1 MSELTTSNN
10 NDRQPS
16 SRRTSQ
22 SQDAIRRAP
31 LVLPAIGLMAGIAL
45 DAAWAPRPW
54 AYAVSF
60 GAVVLALAVPAVRR
74 RASVVVLLMAAA
86 LGGLLHHNA
95 YRRVPADHIV
105 HHVLHDGV
113 SIARVRGTVGTTPR
127 IAPPATGPFAPW
139 TYSPDRTSF
148 VIQAD
153 AISQDGDFI
162 PATGQVSV
170 TIKEAVMDL
179 AAGDRVELF
188 GKLYRPLPPDNP
200 GEFDWAKWKRR
211 HGVLVGM
218 SCDLQEAVRRLP
230 TDPHQA
236 ARRWIGA
243 IRGRIR
249 GVLLDE
255 MLAVGDPATSLLD
268 TMILARRSAI
278 DPSINEAFIRTGCA
292 HYLAASGIH
301 VGMLAVFLYAFA
313 RLLGLTE
320 RRSAVFIV
328 VATAFY
334 AIMAEPRPAI
344 FRATVLT
351 VAICASIVFQRRG
364 SPFNWLA
371 LSAILFLVWRPME
384 LFDAGFQLSYTC
396 VLGILLLSPLVQHVS
411 LQPGRAIRRW
421 RAGALA
427 AELEDEAPQVDR
439 RPGLAERF
447 VVTPLAITVAAWL
460 SALPLVLMHFQ
471 RFSPWGWLNTL
482 FVFPFVSVV
491 MFVGFGILWVGL
503 VSPWLAGLLT
513 PLVKVPAGALIW
525 VVSGLG
531 VIPGVM
537 VYTQSPPVA
546 WVLLYYAMLATW
558 VAVHRTSHRA
568 GTRSL
573 RPPQT
578 VTVPR
583 QNRQSRFPF
592 MAAGLTTVGWLTATC
607 VWLWP
612 PGPTDKLTMTVL
624 SVGRGTSIVIE
635 LPDGKAMLYDAGCSG
650 SYDPGTN
657 DILPYL
663 AHRAIGRLET
673 AVISHPNL
681 DHFGGLLSV
690 IDRVPTRS
698 VMLNPQFEQLSPP
711 SKPSR
716 RLLDELAE
724 RRHTIEVIDSSA
736 GAFRL
741 GGATFE
747 VLWPPAEPTFDFDSN
762 ESSIVLRVS
771 YGEQRI
777 LLTGDIEKRAQQGLL
792 DSGADLSAD
801 VLLLPH
807 HGGVV
812 RNTRQFIE
820 AVDPAYV
827 IRSSSE
833 HGPRSAEKLQPVIGD
848 RRLFNTA
855 DDGAVRVVL
864 GGPAVEASAFRRDS
878 TRR

>member
-1 MSELTTSNN
+1 
-10 NDRQPS
+10 
-16 SRRTSQ
+16 
-22 SQDAIRRAP
+22 
-31 LVLPAIGLMAGIAL
+31 MAGIAL

-74 RASVVVLLMAAA
+74 RASIVVLLLAAA
-86 LGGLLHHNA
+86 LGGLSHHNA
-95 YRRVPADHIV
+95 YRRVSADHIV

-153 AISQDGDFI
+153 AIVQDGDLI

-200 GEFDWAKWKRR
+200 GEFDWAKWRRR

-218 SCDLQEAVRRLP
+218 SCDYQESLRHLDSAERSSWTAWLDKVRRR
-230 TDPHQA
+230 
-236 ARRWIGA
+236 ARGL
-243 IRGRIR
+243 
-249 GVLLDE
+249 LLDE
-255 MLAVGDPATSLLD
+255 MLAVGDPEAGLLE
-268 TMILARRSAI
+268 TMILARRSAV
-278 DPSINEAFIRTGCA
+278 DPSINEAFIRVGCA
-292 HYLAASGIH
+292 HYLAASGFH
-301 VGMLAVFLYAFA
+301 VGMLALLIYTLG
-313 RLLGLTE
+313 RLGGLSE
-320 RRSAVFIV
+320 RSSALIVV
-328 VATAFY
+328 VATVSY
-334 AIMAEPRPAI
+334 AILAEPRPPI
-344 FRATVLT
+344 FRATIL
-351 VAICASIVFQRRG
+351 AIAFCMSLFVGRRG
-364 SPFNWLA
+364 HVLNWLA
-371 LSAILFLVWRPME
+371 LAAILNLVWQPTD
-384 LFDAGFQLSYTC
+384 LFSPGFQMSYAC
-396 VLGILLLSPLVQHVS
+396 VVGLVVLEPAIRSVLLLIARSGRHPLADELTAENSGGSHRQQMAHRLLRMLLVSPIAVF
-411 LQPGRAIRRW
+411 
-421 RAGALA
+421 LA
-427 AELEDEAPQVDR
+427 AC
-439 RPGLAERF
+439 
-447 VVTPLAITVAAWL
+447 
-460 SALPLVLMHFQ
+460 LPSWPIIMLHFQ
-471 RFSPWGWLNTL
+471 RFSPWGWLNTML
-482 FVFPFVSVV
+482 LMPLVSAV
-491 MFVGFGILWVGL
+491 MLIGFAVLALGL
-503 VSPWLAGLLT
+503 LSPWLAGTLT
-513 PLVKVPAGALIW
+513 PIVKLPASLLIWSATLLGRLPGVSVYTSSPPPLIW
-525 VVSGLG
+525 VV
-531 VIPGVM
+531 
-537 VYTQSPPVA
+537 
-546 WVLLYYAMLATW
+546 LYYAMLAAW
-558 VAVHRTSHRA
+558 VVVHRTNHRA
-568 GTRSL
+568 ATRSL
-573 RPPQT
+573 RPPQI

-592 MAAGLTTVGWLTATC
+592 MAACLSTVGWLIATC
-607 VWLWP
+607 LWLWP
-612 PGPTDKLTMTVL
+612 PGPTGKLTMTVL

-635 LPDGKAMLYDAGCSG
+635 LPNGKAMLYDAGCSG

-698 VMLNPQFEQLSPP
+698 VMLNPQFDRLSPP

-724 RRHTIEVIDSSA
+724 RRQTIEVIDSSA

-741 GGATFE
+741 GGRRSRCCGRR
-747 VLWPPAEPTFDFDSN
+747 LNPRFDFDSN

-777 LLTGDIEKRAQQGLL
+777 LLTGDIEEQAQQGLL
-792 DSGADLSAD
+792 DSRVDLSAD

-807 HGGVV
+807 HGAVV
-812 RNTRQFIE
+812 RNTRQFVE
-820 AVDPAYV
+820 AVDPTYV

-864 GGPAVEASAFRRDS
+864 GGPAVEVSAFRRDS
-878 TRR
+878 TGR